1 MATPTRL
8 RDHVSALALTA
19 PVAAAER
26 ARSIA
31 HPWFRAQALAS
42 AARWAEESDRLRFAR
57 ESLRAAD
64 EGRDDYLR
72 AAVRAWPLRA
82 LVETEAFGEARV
94 VLEKAIEI
102 ADTATPFSSR
112 SEAYLQLLHAAF
124 RLGAEERGRIVD
136 RILALAAQDEFWRVQ
151 LNARR
156 ALVVLASEE
165 PATALALARKL
176 PTTQVAKAERAIER
190 GGRGPREYFWP
201 SR

>member
-1 MATPTRL
+1 MTTPARL
-8 RDHVSALALTA
+8 RDQISALAWKA

-26 ARSIA
+26 ARSIV

-42 AARWAEESDRLRFAR
+42 AARWAEGADRIRFVR

-64 EGRDDYLR
+64 EGRDGYLR

-82 LVETEAFGEARV
+82 LIETEALEEARF
-94 VLEKAIEI
+94 VLGEAIEI

-112 SEAYLQLLHAAF
+112 SEAYLQILHAAF
-124 RLGAEERGRIVD
+124 QLGAQERGRIVV
-136 RILALAAQDEFWRVQ
+136 RILALAAEDEFWRVQ

-156 ALVVLASEE
+156 ALVVLGGEE
-165 PATALALARKL
+165 PERARALARTL
-176 PTTQVAKAERAIER
+176 PKTHVAKAERAIER

-201 SR
+201 SG